1 MWALGLGVMA
11 GDVVS
16 VGVGRAVRVA
26 GGPVAGVVRCAG
38 KVGGVVLRRFVRG
51 LLTVLLL
58 LILLPPVL
66 IVGACSA
73 FKDWLDADLS
83 ERQKNG
89 YF

>member
-1 MWALGLGVMA
+1 M
-11 GDVVS
+11 
-16 VGVGRAVRVA
+16 
-26 GGPVAGVVRCAG
+26 
-38 KVGGVVLRRFVRG
+38 LRRFVRG